1 MPKFLICVLCLLL
14 LLGCGRK
21 EIPSLQ
27 QGEVSP
33 PQLIKLTHKVTGQ
46 VVHFHLKLEGGSG
59 SIGYQLDRAML
70 DPYCKCPSSW
80 QRYSEMT
87 PLARHQGERF
97 SRLFALPL
105 EDTTYLFRMRAIDGQ
120 GHLGAWSKTMK
131 AHSDKDRLK

>member
-1 MPKFLICVLCLLL
+1 MPKLIIALMTVLLL
-14 LLGCGRK
+14 FGCGRK

-27 QGEVSP
+27 QTSATP
-33 PQLIKLTHKVTGQ
+33 PAITKLSHKVIGQ
-46 VVHFHLKLEGGSG
+46 VVHFHLNLEGGSG
-59 SIGYQLDRAML
+59 SIGYQLDRAVL

-80 QRYSEMT
+80 QRYSEMS

-105 EDTTYLFRMRAIDGQ
+105 EDTTYLFRMRAVDGQ
-120 GHLGAWSKTMK
+120 GHLGAWSQTMQ